1 MFGCLQSLRDHL
13 CDQFKFCFV
22 EPVAKR
28 STCPVL
34 EGVSDLVSC
43 NSFHKDSSYISC
55 EICTEIHGQV
65 PQLPSYVI
73 KRVRPLV
80 PLFFWARCFCFHRF
94 HHFHRLVR
102 VVWGRH
108 IIDRLVVM

>member
-1 MFGCLQSLRDHL
+1 MFSCLQSLRDHL
-13 CDQFKFCFV
+13 CDQFNFSFV
-22 EPVAKR
+22 EPASKR

-43 NSFHKDSSYISC
+43 NSFQKDSSYISG

-73 KRVRPLV
+73 KRVRLLV
-80 PLFFWARCFCFHRF
+80 SLFFWARFLC
-94 HHFHRLVR
+94 FHRLVR
-102 VVWGRH
+102 AVHAVWRRH
-108 IIDRLVVM
+108 IIDRPVVM